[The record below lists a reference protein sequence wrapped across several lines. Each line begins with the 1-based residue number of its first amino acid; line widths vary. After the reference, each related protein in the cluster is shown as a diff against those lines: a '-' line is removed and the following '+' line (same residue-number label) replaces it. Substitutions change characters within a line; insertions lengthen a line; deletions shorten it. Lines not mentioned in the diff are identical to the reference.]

1 MEWRTLSCCVLVLAL
16 TWGLQVNA
24 MRVRRSNHVDN
35 ICSMW
40 GNFHFRTFDGD
51 VYQFQGICE
60 YNLVSECNGPV
71 QSFSVHVKRAHVTG
85 NSQITRVLVT
95 IGDTA
100 IEVTRNLVMI
110 NSDIVKLPHYVAG
123 VLVEKNAIYTKLYA
137 KLGLSVT
144 WNRDDAIMVELDT
157 KYANHTCGLCGD
169 FNGIPLYDEFLS
181 DARVI
186 GPIEFGNKHRVHSPN
201 DECEDLYEE
210 VEVDQTTVEKCQT
223 FRAGCAELL
232 EDNAWDSCT
241 RRLNPEPYIQACI
254 VDRCWTRSGD
264 TENTVPLCTTLSEYS
279 RQCSH
284 AGGTPPN
291 WRKPNFCVVKCPFNM
306 EFSESGSPCLDT
318 CTHTDTSSM
327 CEEHKTDGCFCPS
340 GTVFD
345 DISERGCIPQ
355 EQCQCQHKQVYN
367 PGDLLR
373 MDDKQCVC
381 QHGKWACENLPTPG
395 LCAVEEGSHF
405 TTFDGREFTFHG
417 DCYYVLSKDCVGSR
431 FIVLGQLIP
440 CIDQEKDTCLKSI
453 ALLLNNDRNNVL
465 IIKDDGMVR
474 YNGELTLPYSTA
486 ELTVFK
492 PSSFHIM
499 LQTSFGLQMQV
510 QLVPIMQLYISL
522 DQSFQTKTCGL
533 CGNFN
538 KVLGDEM
545 KTPQGLVEGTAASF
559 GNSWKVQ
566 YTCPDRTE
574 RLDDPCSYNIDSER
588 YAEHWCSKLMEK
600 EGPFVK
606 CHSAVNPESYY
617 KRCKYASCTCEKSE
631 SCLCA
636 VFSSYV
642 RACTVKGIFLQGWRD
657 TVCEKYTEN
666 CPASQTYSYLLQGC
680 QRTCDSLSSERQG
693 CSTDYVPVDGCAC
706 PDGLYENEKGI
717 CVAMDKCSCYH
728 NGEYVKPG
736 KSINIKNEHC
746 VCTNG
751 KLQCQSWKPFT
762 IDCPTPKVFFN
773 CSEAGPDEHGLECA
787 QTCVHKTIDCF
798 VEGCASGCQCPSG
811 LLDDGRGHC
820 VKEHDCPCKHNG
832 HFYAAGSE
840 IPADCN
846 TCICKQG
853 HWDCTDK
860 KCPGICTIYGSGH
873 YNTFDKRAYGFS
885 GDCGYIAVQN
895 KCGNKT
901 GTFSVITENVP
912 CGTTGTT
919 CSKSVRILLGQTQLD
934 LLDGSITYTDLL
946 TGPVIK
952 YKVSYVGLYLI
963 IESDIG
969 LTVFW
974 DRKTTVRVILQPQHM
989 GDVCGLCGN
998 YNGNGDD
1005 DFTTQGQL
1013 QVTDI
1018 LEFVNSWKVYS
1029 LCPDSQLDFDPC
1041 SKTPTRHTW
1050 AKLQCSIITSET
1062 FKDCHQKVDPSPYF
1076 DNCVRDSCACDTGG
1090 DCECFCTA
1098 VAAYAQACNEAGV
1111 CVAWRTPE
1119 ICPVFC
1125 EYYNGPS
1132 DCLWH
1137 YNPCHKPCY
1146 KTCLNPEGV
1155 CTDPLPN
1162 LEGCYPVCPEDKP
1175 IFNERNQTCVEICDE
1190 CRVEDNLY
1198 PPGQEITT
1206 EKPCTRCFCDEN
1218 GSRNVTCTPKPGCC
1232 FFNGTEYGDDDVIY
1246 DVSDNMGMCYKAI
1259 CINSTVIE
1267 NKVPCTTTAPPPP
1280 NTTTTT
1286 PPTPSTTTTTPPTP
1300 STTTTP
1306 PTPSTTSTT
1315 PPTPSTTTTIPP
1327 TPSTTTSTPP
1337 TPSTTTTTSPTPSTT
1352 TTTPP
1357 TPSTTTTTTPTPS
1370 TTTTTTPPTPSTTT
1384 TTPPTPSTTT
1394 TTPPIPST
1402 TTTTP
1407 PTPSTTT
1414 SPPTPSTTTTTPPT
1428 PSTTTTTT
1436 PPKLCDCEWTEWF
1449 NVYDPR
1455 TGEYNDTET
1464 YENIK
1469 SAGKTICEVPEDIIC
1484 RAADN
1489 PEMPFDEFI
1498 QTTGQVVECNVSF
1511 GLVCEKKNQVRP
1523 YKCFDYEISVFCCDV
1538 PCDTTTLTP
1547 STATT
1552 TPPTPSTTT
1561 TTPPT
1566 PSTTTTPTPST
1577 TTTTPP
1583 TPSTT
1588 TTTPPTPSTTTSP
1601 PTPSTTTTT
1610 PPTPS
1615 TSTTTPPTPS
1625 TTTTTPPTPSTTTT
1639 IPPTP
1644 STTTSPPTPSTTT
1657 TTPPTPSTTTTPPT
1671 PSTTT
1676 TPPTPSTTTTTPP
1689 TPSTTTTTPPTPST
1703 TTTTPPTPSTTTTTP
1718 PTPSTTTMTPST
1730 PSTTTTTTPTPSTT
1744 TTTPPTPSTTT
1755 TTPPTPSNTTITPS
1769 TPSTTTMTPSTPSTT
1784 TTTPSTPSTTTT
1796 TTPTPSTTTTTP
1808 PTPSTTTTPP
1818 TPSTTTTTPPTPST
1832 TTTTPPTPST
1842 TTTTPPTPSTTTTTL
1857 PTPSTTTTTTPTP
1870 STTTTTPPTPSTTT
1884 TTPPTPSTTTTTPHT
1899 PSSTTTTPPT
1909 PSTTTTTPPT
1919 PSTTTTT
1926 TPTPSTTT
1934 TTPPTPSTT
1943 TTTPPTPSTTTTTP
1957 PTPSSTTTTPPSP
1970 STATTTP
1977 PTPSTT
1983 TMTPSTPSTTTMTPP
1998 SPSTTTTPPTPSTT
2012 TMTPSTPSTTT
2023 MTPPTPSTTTT
2034 PPTPS
2039 TTTTTPPTPSTTTT
2053 TPPTPSTTTTTPP
2066 TPSTT
2071 TTTPPTPSTTTTN
2084 PPTPSTTTTTPPTP
2098 STTTTTTP
2106 TPSTTTTTPPTP
2118 STTTTTPPTPSTTTT
2133 TPPTPS
2139 STTTTTSTP
2148 STTTTTPPSP
2158 STATTTPP
2166 TPSTTTMTPSTPS
2179 TTTMTPPTP
2188 STTTTPS
2195 TPSTTTTT
2203 TPTPSTTTIPPTP
2216 STTTT
2221 TPPTPSTTTT
2231 TPPTSSTTTMTPP
2244 TPSTTT
2250 TTPPTPSTTTTTPP
2264 TPSTTTTTPPPT
2276 PSTTT
2281 TTPPT
2286 PSTTTTTP
2294 PTPSTT
2300 MTPPPPTPS
2309 TTTTTPPTP
2318 STTTMTPPTPSTTT
2332 TTPPTPSTTTTTLP
2346 TPSTTTTTPP
2356 TPSTTTTTPPTPSTT
2371 TTTPPTPSTT
2381 TTTPPTPSTTTTIPP
2396 TPSTTT
2402 TTPPTPSTTTTTP
2415 PTPSTTTT
2423 TPPTPSTTTTPPTP
2437 STSTTTPPTPS
2448 STTTTPPTPSTT
2460 TTTPPTPST
2469 TTTTP
2474 STPSTTTTTPSTP
2487 STTTTTPS
2495 TPSTT
2500 TKTPS
2505 TPSTTTT
2512 TPPTPSTTTTTSP
2525 TPSTTTT
2532 TPPTPS
2538 TTECFCI
2545 INGNKYEPGQIIY
2558 DMLDIGSGI
2567 CLTMICSN
2575 ICEISNTTSLCP
2587 TTTTSTSPSPTPP
2600 YDCPEWDVNQNETF
2614 ELCNCTMARCIEDNI
2629 IEVIPYKCP
2638 PVQNISCLNGKMPVL
2653 VPDENYC
2660 CEHYAC
2666 DCFCEGWGDPHYIT
2680 FDGLFY
2686 SHQGNCTYVLMEEIR
2701 PKHHL
2706 KIYIDNVN
2714 CDPREYVS
2722 CPRALIVAYNNVV
2735 ITLKNNNLIGAVKLE
2750 ALIGHEVLKRLPF
2763 AKNGVR
2769 VLGSG
2774 VNMILEIPQLEV
2786 VVTFGV
2792 TGFSVFLPF
2801 RHFGNNT
2808 HGHCGTCNN
2817 NKDDDCRLP
2826 DGKLVDDCEIMADYW
2841 PAKDLYNPDCPVPA
2855 TVPPTL
2861 APTKKPCPLN
2871 PVCELLNSDVFKEC
2885 HPFISPDN
2893 YFKGCQFDSCHMTNP
2908 VVVCTSLQTYA
2919 SACSQLGIC
2928 IHWRNYS
2935 SLCIVECQ
2943 GDKVYKPCGPAEPP
2957 SCEDRPDEQ
2966 TLNVTTEGC
2975 FCPDGQLLFNKESGL
2990 CVDKCGCLDPS
3001 GQPREL
3007 GEEFQYGCQDCI
3019 CDASTVSVICKPKQ
3033 CSNNNQVT
3041 CTEPGFIVVNE
3052 TDPTDECCTILTC
3065 RCDSNFCPSID
3076 GTCNIGYAPVLKV
3089 PDGKCCPELSCEPK
3103 KVCVHRNME
3112 YEPGTSVPVVD
3123 CQDCQ
3128 CTWDIDPKTQLHQ
3141 IQCLIVTCDE
3151 DCESGYDYVEPVGD
3165 ECCGKCVQTKCLLN
3179 LNGTKHV
3186 LQSGEEWSPKDEG
3199 CDRFTCAY
3207 INGEYITTNYK
3218 IHCPPFSIDNCQPGT
3233 MQIAADGCC
3242 QVCVE
3247 KEKGCKIETISDY
3260 IIHNECQSENI
3271 VDLTHC
3277 EGDCTSY
3284 SKYSELSSSSCSCCQ
3299 AARTSNRTVNL
3310 KCLNGDTVPH
3320 IYIHVEECSC
3330 SQTKC
3335 HASN

>member
-1 MEWRTLSCCVLVLAL
+1 MEWRKLSCCVLVLGL

-24 MRVRRSNHVDN
+24 MRVHRSNHVDN

-40 GNFHFRTFDGD
+40 GNFHFQTFDGD
-51 VYQFQGICE
+51 IYQFQGICE

-95 IGDTA
+95 IGDMA

-186 GPIEFGNKHRVHSPN
+186 GPIEFGNKHRVHNPN
-201 DECEDLYEE
+201 DTCEDLYEE
-210 VEVDQTTVEKCQT
+210 VEVNQTTVEKCQT

-232 EDNAWDSCT
+232 EDTAWDSCT

-291 WRKPNFCVVKCPFNM
+291 WRKPNFCAVKCPFNM

-327 CEEHKTDGCFCPS
+327 CEEHKMDGCFCPS

-431 FIVLGQLIP
+431 FIVLGELIP
-440 CIDQEKDTCLKSI
+440 CIGQEKDTCLKSI

-474 YNGELTLPYSTA
+474 YNGELKLPYSTA

-510 QLVPIMQLYISL
+510 QLVPLMQLYVSL
-522 DQSFQTKTCGL
+522 DQSFQTQTCGL

-657 TVCEKYTEN
+657 TVCEKYTEH

-706 PDGLYENEKGI
+706 SDGLYENEKGI

-728 NGEYVKPG
+728 NGVYVKPG

-798 VEGCASGCQCPSG
+798 AEGCASGCQCPSG

-853 HWDCTDK
+853 QWDCTDK

-901 GTFSVITENVP
+901 GTFSVITENLP

-919 CSKSVRILLGQTQLD
+919 CSKSIRILLGQTQLE
-934 LLDGSITYTDLL
+934 LIDGSITYTHLV
-946 TGPVIK
+946 TGPMIK

-963 IESDIG
+963 IDLSDIG

-1018 LEFVNSWKVYS
+1018 LEFVNSWKVNS
-1029 LCPDSQLDFDPC
+1029 FFPDVQLDFNPC
-1041 SKTPTRHTW
+1041 SKTPTRYTW
-1050 AKLQCSIITSET
+1050 AKHQCRILQITSET

-1137 YNPCHKPCY
+1137 YNPCRKPCY

-1162 LEGCYPVCPEDKP
+1162 LEGCYPVCPKDKP

-1206 EKPCTRCFCDEN
+1206 EKPCTQCFCDEN
-1218 GSRNVTCTPKPGCC
+1218 GSGNVTCTPKPGCC

-1259 CINSTVIE
+1259 CINNTIIE
-1267 NKVPCTTTAPPPP
+1267 NKVPCTTTASPPP
-1280 NTTTTT
+1280 N
-1286 PPTPSTTTTTPPTP
+1286 
-1300 STTTTP
+1300 
-1306 PTPSTTSTT
+1306 
-1315 PPTPSTTTTIPP
+1315 
-1327 TPSTTTSTPP
+1327 
-1337 TPSTTTTTSPTPSTT
+1337 
-1352 TTTPP
+1352 
-1357 TPSTTTTTTPTPS
+1357 
-1370 TTTTTTPPTPSTTT
+1370 
-1384 TTPPTPSTTT
+1384 
-1394 TTPPIPST
+1394 
-1402 TTTTP
+1402 
-1407 PTPSTTT
+1407 
-1414 SPPTPSTTTTTPPT
+1414 
-1428 PSTTTTTT
+1428 
-1436 PPKLCDCEWTEWF
+1436 
-1449 NVYDPR
+1449 
-1455 TGEYNDTET
+1455 
-1464 YENIK
+1464 
-1469 SAGKTICEVPEDIIC
+1469 
-1484 RAADN
+1484 
-1489 PEMPFDEFI
+1489 
-1498 QTTGQVVECNVSF
+1498 
-1511 GLVCEKKNQVRP
+1511 
-1523 YKCFDYEISVFCCDV
+1523 
-1538 PCDTTTLTP
+1538 
-1547 STATT
+1547 
-1552 TPPTPSTTT
+1552 
-1561 TTPPT
+1561 
-1566 PSTTTTPTPST
+1566 
-1577 TTTTPP
+1577 
-1583 TPSTT
+1583 
-1588 TTTPPTPSTTTSP
+1588 
-1601 PTPSTTTTT
+1601 
-1610 PPTPS
+1610 
-1615 TSTTTPPTPS
+1615 
-1625 TTTTTPPTPSTTTT
+1625 
-1639 IPPTP
+1639 
-1644 STTTSPPTPSTTT
+1644 
-1657 TTPPTPSTTTTPPT
+1657 
-1671 PSTTT
+1671 
-1676 TPPTPSTTTTTPP
+1676 TTTTTPP

-1703 TTTTPPTPSTTTTTP
+1703 TTTTPPTPSTTTTTSP
-1718 PTPSTTTMTPST
+1718 T
-1730 PSTTTTTTPTPSTT
+1730 PSTTTTTPPTPSINTTTPPKLCDCEWTEWFNVYNPSTGGYNDTETYKNIKNAGKIICEVPEDIICREADNPDIPFNEFIQTTGQVVECNASFGLVCEKKNQVRPYKCFDYEISVFCCWSCTTTPPTPNTTTTTPPTPSIITTTPPTPSTITTPPTPSTT

-1755 TTPPTPSNTTITPS
+1755 TPPTPT
-1769 TPSTTTMTPSTPSTT
+1769 TT
-1784 TTTPSTPSTTTT
+1784 TTTP
-1796 TTPTPSTTTTTP
+1796 PTPSTTTTTP

-1832 TTTTPPTPST
+1832 NTTTPPTPSTTTKTPPTQSTTTKTPPTPST
-1842 TTTTPPTPSTTTTTL
+1842 TTTTPN
-1857 PTPSTTTTTTPTP
+1857 
-1870 STTTTTPPTPSTTT
+1870 
-1884 TTPPTPSTTTTTPHT
+1884 
-1899 PSSTTTTPPT
+1899 
-1909 PSTTTTTPPT
+1909 
-1919 PSTTTTT
+1919 
-1926 TPTPSTTT
+1926 
-1934 TTPPTPSTT
+1934 
-1943 TTTPPTPSTTTTTP
+1943 
-1957 PTPSSTTTTPPSP
+1957 
-1970 STATTTP
+1970 
-1977 PTPSTT
+1977 
-1983 TMTPSTPSTTTMTPP
+1983 TPSTPP
-1998 SPSTTTTPPTPSTT
+1998 
-2012 TMTPSTPSTTT
+2012 
-2023 MTPPTPSTTTT
+2023 TT

-2053 TPPTPSTTTTTPP
+2053 TPPTPSTTTATPPTQSTTTTTHP

-2071 TTTPPTPSTTTTN
+2071 TTTPNTPSTT
-2084 PPTPSTTTTTPPTP
+2084 P
-2098 STTTTTTP
+2098 
-2106 TPSTTTTTPPTP
+2106 
-2118 STTTTTPPTPSTTTT
+2118 
-2133 TPPTPS
+2133 
-2139 STTTTTSTP
+2139 
-2148 STTTTTPPSP
+2148 
-2158 STATTTPP
+2158 
-2166 TPSTTTMTPSTPS
+2166 
-2179 TTTMTPPTP
+2179 
-2188 STTTTPS
+2188 
-2195 TPSTTTTT
+2195 
-2203 TPTPSTTTIPPTP
+2203 
-2216 STTTT
+2216 
-2221 TPPTPSTTTT
+2221 
-2231 TPPTSSTTTMTPP
+2231 
-2244 TPSTTT
+2244 
-2250 TTPPTPSTTTTTPP
+2250 
-2264 TPSTTTTTPPPT
+2264 
-2276 PSTTT
+2276 
-2281 TTPPT
+2281 
-2286 PSTTTTTP
+2286 
-2294 PTPSTT
+2294 
-2300 MTPPPPTPS
+2300 
-2309 TTTTTPPTP
+2309 
-2318 STTTMTPPTPSTTT
+2318 
-2332 TTPPTPSTTTTTLP
+2332 
-2346 TPSTTTTTPP
+2346 TTPP

-2381 TTTPPTPSTTTTIPP
+2381 TIPPTPSTTTIPP

-2402 TTPPTPSTTTTTP
+2402 TTPPTPSTITTSPPTPSTITTTPPTPSTTTTIPPTPSSTTTTHPTPNTTTTLPTPSTITTTP

-2423 TPPTPSTTTTPPTP
+2423 TPTTPSTTP
-2437 STSTTTPPTPS
+2437 
-2448 STTTTPPTPSTT
+2448 
-2460 TTTPPTPST
+2460 
-2469 TTTTP
+2469 
-2474 STPSTTTTTPSTP
+2474 
-2487 STTTTTPS
+2487 
-2495 TPSTT
+2495 
-2500 TKTPS
+2500 
-2505 TPSTTTT
+2505 
-2512 TPPTPSTTTTTSP
+2512 TTSP

-2532 TPPTPS
+2532 TSPTPS

-2567 CLTMICSN
+2567 CLTMNCSN

-2587 TTTTSTSPSPTPP
+2587 TTTPSRTSTSPSPTPP
-2600 YDCPEWDVNQNETF
+2600 YDCPEWDINKNEIF
-2614 ELCNCTMARCIEDNI
+2614 QLSNCTMARCIEDNM

-2638 PVQNISCLNGKMPVL
+2638 PVQNITCLNGKMPVL
-2653 VPDENYC
+2653 VLDENYC
-2660 CEHYAC
+2660 CKHYAC

-2680 FDGLFY
+2680 FDGRFY

-2706 KIYIDNVN
+2706 KIYIDNVK
-2714 CDPREYVS
+2714 CDLREYVS
-2722 CPRALIVAYNNVV
+2722 CPRALIVSYNNMV

-2763 AKNGVR
+2763 AENGVR

-2801 RHFGNNT
+2801 QHFGNNT

-2817 NKDDDCRLP
+2817 NKADDCRLP
-2826 DGKLVDDCEIMADYW
+2826 DGKLIHDCEIMADYW
-2841 PAKDLYNPDCPVPA
+2841 PAKDLYNPNCSVPA

-2871 PVCELLNSDVFKEC
+2871 PVCELLNSNVFKEC

-2908 VVVCTSLQTYA
+2908 AVVCTSLQTYA

-2943 GDKVYKPCGPAEPP
+2943 RDKVYKPCGPAEPP
-2957 SCEDRPDEQ
+2957 SCEDRLDEQ

-2975 FCPDGQLLFNKESGL
+2975 FCPDGQLLFNKESRL

-3033 CSNNNQVT
+3033 CSINNQVT

-3065 RCDSNFCPSID
+3065 RCDSNFCPSTN

-3141 IQCLIVTCDE
+3141 IQCLVVTCDE
-3151 DCESGYDYVEPVGD
+3151 DCEFGYDYVEPVGD
-3165 ECCGKCVQTKCLLN
+3165 ECCGKCVKTKCLLN

-3186 LQSGEEWSPKDEG
+3186 LQSGEEWSPKKEG
-3199 CDRFTCAY
+3199 CDRFICTY
-3207 INGEYITTNYK
+3207 FNGEYITTNYK

-3233 MQIAADGCC
+3233 VQLAADGCC

-3247 KEKGCKIETISDY
+3247 KEKGCKVETISDF
-3260 IIHNECQSENI
+3260 IIHNECQSENM

-3277 EGDCTSY
+3277 AGDCTSY
-3284 SKYSELSSSSCSCCQ
+3284 SKYSELSASSCSCCQ
-3299 AARTSNRTVNL
+3299 AARTSNRTVNM

-3320 IYIHVEECSC
+3320 TYFHVEECSC